1 MAITQEQKDSI
12 KILRLEH
19 WGYKRISKELDL
31 SHDQVRDYCRT
42 NKGMLAGRMA
52 LPVVKKTRECAV
64 CGGEFTY
71 RKEWTSI
78 TFCSDGCKLSA
89 KNKRRQESLRKKISV
104 CPICGLVFIKK
115 SNLQIYCSDNCR
127 LETVECKVCG
137 KPFKRKRGYLTETC
151 SSKCGASALKLS
163 HEEYYVKFSNIHKGK
178 IVPITKYTLM
188 TEPMTVYCL
197 DCQKTTT
204 ANAEKFIDSAKPR
217 SCSYCKRTRSTGEEV
232 VAQWLDNNGKKYRRE
247 FMDDELFNEKPL
259 RFDFA
264 VLGDDDEVVA
274 LIEYNGRQHYE
285 PVEQFGGEVSFQR
298 QKDNDMAKRQYALS
312 KSIELIEI
320 NHKDKYRLKEI
331 LNTKLN

>member
-64 CGGEFTY
+64 CGEAY
-71 RKEWTSI
+71 VWSDEWHNVKCCSEDCVAILKERKAEERVI
-78 TFCSDGCKLSA
+78 KRLVVCST
-89 KNKRRQESLRKKISV
+89 
-104 CPICGLVFIKK
+104 CGLVFERTG
-115 SNLQIYCSDNCR
+115 SRQVYCSERCR
-127 LETVECKVCG
+127 YETVPCKVCG
-137 KPFKRKRGYLTETC
+137 KPFVKKRCFATESC
-151 SSKCGASALKLS
+151 SPKCGSAALKLS

-178 IVPITKYTLM
+178 IVPITKYTLT

-320 NHKDKYRLKEI
+320 NHKDKYRIKEI